1 MAKRA
6 LHWMCHTNNRCHVFT
21 FVFMAFVIMYAGL
34 SFLDFSPYTGYNF
47 WKSVP
52 PCYDPIKLRT
62 PLLDLAF
69 KMHSILNSM
78 EIEDWLMYGSLWGP
92 LCGIPGPLP
101 WDYNVDI
108 GISGDGNFSK
118 VPFDEFKARFTA
130 AGLKVKDRSR
140 RSGNVLLAEENGEE
154 GELLIYYNHGG
165 VMTLAGYETWIVY
178 INYRLF
184 YSLPSVLV

>member
-1 MAKRA
+1 
-6 LHWMCHTNNRCHVFT
+6 VFT
-21 FVFMAFVIMYAGL
+21 FGFMAFVIMYAGL

-78 EIEDWLMYGSLWGP
+78 EIEHWLMYGSLWGP
-92 LCGIPGPLP
+92 LRGIPGPLP

-108 GISGDGNFSK
+108 GISGDGNFRK

-140 RSGNVLLAEENGEE
+140 RSGNALLDEENGEE

-165 VMTLAGYETWIVY
+165 VMTLAGYETWIV
-178 INYRLF
+178 
-184 YSLPSVLV
+184 